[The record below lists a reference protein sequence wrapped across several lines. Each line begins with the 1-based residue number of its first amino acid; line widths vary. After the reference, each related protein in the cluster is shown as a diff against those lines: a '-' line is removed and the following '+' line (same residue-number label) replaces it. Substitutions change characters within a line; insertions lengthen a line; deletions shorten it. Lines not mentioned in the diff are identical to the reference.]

1 VHPAV
6 KIAIVLLSVTPV
18 PPLLPNMLVKAG
30 GSAAYACGLLVSH
43 SIFAIVVLPLTVELM
58 NLVFG
63 TDAHFG
69 PLAVAQ
75 AVVISILL
83 PLAAGLISA
92 HFMGASALRAG
103 RLIGTAGTILLGITL
118 LPLLVVA
125 WQALPVLIGHGA
137 LIALALFVIT
147 GLVVGH
153 ALGGPKRGDRS
164 SLALATV
171 SRHPGLAIAIAI
183 ANTPRQGRLVVG
195 AVIIYLLLSVLLFI
209 PYNHW
214 RRKTSNESLDAGT
227 VTAHT

>member
-1 VHPAV
+1 MSLWFFLAIRASVMLVVFAIGLETTWANATFLFRQPVLLIKSLIARNVAMPLVAILLAKVFPVHPAV

-58 NLVFG
+58 NLAFG

-83 PLAAGLISA
+83 PLAAGLIAA

-103 RLIGTAGTILLGITL
+103 RLIGAAGTILLG
-118 LPLLVVA
+118 
-125 WQALPVLIGHGA
+125 
-137 LIALALFVIT
+137 
-147 GLVVGH
+147 
-153 ALGGPKRGDRS
+153 
-164 SLALATV
+164 
-171 SRHPGLAIAIAI
+171 
-183 ANTPRQGRLVVG
+183 
-195 AVIIYLLLSVLLFI
+195 
-209 PYNHW
+209 
-214 RRKTSNESLDAGT
+214 
-227 VTAHT
+227 